1 MSDAAT
7 PAKES
12 GFNAAVMRF
21 PIVGA
26 GIELVKR
33 FGIVTAFAV
42 FLVWR
47 VDGWISETR
56 EDNKAMTKAM
66 TQTMT
71 QMAVDNA
78 KIIQENT
85 QQSKQTQAAIEKLTE
100 ESSNNRRALERTV
113 DRLERTSSAIAPRG
127 RAPVIE

>member
-1 MSDAAT
+1 MSEAAT

-56 EDNKAMTKAM
+56 EDNKAMSKAF
-66 TQTMT
+66 T
-71 QMAVDNA
+71 QMAIDNA
-78 KIIQENT
+78 KIVQENT

-100 ESSNNRRALERTV
+100 ESGNNRRALERTV